1 MQTYVF
7 PGAVYNEFLESNV
20 SVLIC
25 NSHMPGPEKLRYAI
39 RYKIPIVR
47 ADWLWDSVRGGILK
61 PFDPYIIRPPCTESH
76 DPDSEMLDK
85 VPKDDC
91 LMIGS
96 RNSAVES
103 NKPANSRSLVGLIP
117 DISMNKLLTHQ
128 DKLKIVPQD
137 ENAEEKS
144 ITDQLAISN
153 DETEKVNLSQAPGA
167 PAKPLQ
173 EISFN
178 SSPSKPTVPSPLK
191 PVMRPKH
198 DDDDSLGPTISS
210 LLAHRQRSSASFA
223 QIPTSDTSK
232 SGRRRRQLLGRA
244 PSGISARS
252 NGSINISRASSV
264 DTANT
269 DGLGTPLE
277 ASSSLVGNASSGTL
291 AALWASSDQQQHAVG
306 EAVDDHLQMTQL
318 GYEDPDVR
326 LWRNRVVEKLGGVM
340 EIEPDRAKEGEK
352 RAKSIGVVKDVGK
365 SSGVAK
371 RTRLALGK

>member
-1 MQTYVF
+1 MQTYVY
-7 PGAVYNEFLESNV
+7 PGAVYNEVLESDV

-25 NSHMPGPEKLRYAI
+25 NTHMPGPEKLRYAI

-47 ADWLWDSVRGGILK
+47 ADWLWDSICGGTLK
-61 PFDPYIIRPPCTESH
+61 PFDPYIIRPPRAESH

-85 VPKDDC
+85 VLKDDS
-91 LMIGS
+91 LIIRS
-96 RNSAVES
+96 RNPAVES
-103 NKPANSRSLVGLIP
+103 NKPANSCSLVGLIP

-128 DKLKIVPQD
+128 DKLKIAPQIENTGEKPRTD
-137 ENAEEKS
+137 E
-144 ITDQLAISN
+144 LAVSN
-153 DETEKVNLSQAPGA
+153 YKTEKVNLPQAPGA
-167 PAKPLQ
+167 SDTPLR

-191 PVMRPKH
+191 PVMRPKY
-198 DDDDSLGPTISS
+198 DDDNSFGPAISS
-210 LLAHRQRSSASFA
+210 LLAHQQRSSASSA
-223 QIPTSDTSK
+223 QKATSDTSK

-244 PSGISARS
+244 PSGISLRS

-277 ASSSLVGNASSGTL
+277 ASSSHVGNGSSGTL
-291 AALWASSDQQQHAVG
+291 AALWNSDHQQHPVR
-306 EAVDDHLQMTQL
+306 EAEDDHLQMTQL
-318 GYEDPDVR
+318 GYEDPDVQ
-326 LWRNRVVEKLGGVM
+326 LWRERVVEKLGGVM
-340 EIEPDRAKEGEK
+340 EIEPGRAKAGEK

-365 SSGVAK
+365 SSGIAK